1 MAAVVRLTSASCL
14 SVAVF
19 LCCRRRAVEGGPR
32 AVEKPGVTRGLSVTV
47 GESGE
52 EPGVTRGRRS
62 LWGNQEWGG
71 TRRNE
76 GSSVTVGQPGEKPGV
91 TRSRSGGGLEVVT
104 RRNEG

>member
-1 MAAVVRLTSASCL
+1 MVAFVRLTSASCL

-62 LWGNQEWGG
+62 LGG
-71 TRRNE
+71 TRGCNE
-76 GSSVTVGQPGEKPGV
+76 GSVVVGESGEEPGV
-91 TRSRSGGGLEVVT
+91 TRGHRSLWGNHGW
-104 RRNEG
+104 